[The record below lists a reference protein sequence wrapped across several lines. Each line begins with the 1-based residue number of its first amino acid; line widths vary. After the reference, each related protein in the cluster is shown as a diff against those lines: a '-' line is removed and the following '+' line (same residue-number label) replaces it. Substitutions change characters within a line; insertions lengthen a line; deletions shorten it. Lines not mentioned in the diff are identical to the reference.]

1 MLRRPFPVVGKCN
14 SMQKR
19 YGARQAVNVHSLRTG
34 GVFAVQRP
42 RDMALGG
49 QGDVAHMAEN
59 NTGVVVLHPGHGGD
73 QVLQIQ
79 RRLGHP
85 QQQQLELPVVHL
97 DAVGIQLYQSAHG
110 GAVAHG
116 PEDEI
121 PLENLAVRLDAAVVG
136 PQGVQIAQPLQ
147 DIREVSQCVFRR
159 LRRGVG

>member
-42 RDMALGG
+42 RDMAFGG
-49 QGDVAHMAEN
+49 QGDVAYMAEN

-85 QQQQLELPVVHL
+85 QQQQFELPASILTRLGSSFTSPPMEV
-97 DAVGIQLYQSAHG
+97 QLHTAPKMKSPSKTSPSASMQQ
-110 GAVAHG
+110 
-116 PEDEI
+116 
-121 PLENLAVRLDAAVVG
+121 L
-136 PQGVQIAQPLQ
+136 
-147 DIREVSQCVFRR
+147 
-159 LRRGVG
+159 